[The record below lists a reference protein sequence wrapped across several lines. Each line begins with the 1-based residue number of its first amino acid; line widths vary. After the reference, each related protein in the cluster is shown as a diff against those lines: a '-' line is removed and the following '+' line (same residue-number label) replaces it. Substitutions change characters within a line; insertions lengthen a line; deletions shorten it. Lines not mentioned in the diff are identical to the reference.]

1 MDFLFNLDIKTQLIC
16 LCALVLCAMGIILYF
31 VYVVSFY
38 LCLDGINQLK
48 ENLRRR
54 NEMKKEKHEALSSAS
69 ITAGMQGRINA
80 ASPAA
85 IAKTVTQ
92 TIKK

>member
-16 LCALVLCAMGIILYF
+16 LCALALCAMGIILYF

-48 ENLRRR
+48 ETLRMR
-54 NEMKKEKHEALSSAS
+54 NEMKKEKHEALNSVSNAP
-69 ITAGMQGRINA
+69 GLQGRLNA
-80 ASPAA
+80 ASPAD